1 MTNSPLPVPML
12 DTGAIELIGRH
23 CLIAELLADGI
34 EAAMPIRDRGVDLIA
49 YLETHENIDQF
60 YSVPIQLK
68 VSSRR
73 SFSLDKKYQSI
84 RDLLLVYIWGATG
97 PETEREFYAMNYAQA
112 EKMLDAMKYSDSKS
126 WCVEG
131 RYATTRP
138 TEDLVKKMKPY
149 RMIRGNWA
157 ALVTKQAGDAK

>member
-1 MTNSPLPVPML
+1 MINDPPPAPIL

-49 YLETHENIDQF
+49 YLETHENIDRF
-60 YSVPIQLK
+60 YSMPIQLK

-73 SFSLDKKYQSI
+73 SFSLDKKYASI
-84 RDLLLVYIWGATG
+84 RDLLLVYVWGATG
-97 PETEREFYAMNYAQA
+97 PEAEREFYAMNYAQA
-112 EKMLDAMKYSDSKS
+112 EKILVAMKYSDSKS
-126 WCVEG
+126 WDVKG

-138 TEDLVKKMKPY
+138 TEDLMKKIKPY
-149 RMIRGNWA
+149 RMIRGSWA
-157 ALVTKQAGDAK
+157 ALVTKHAGNAE